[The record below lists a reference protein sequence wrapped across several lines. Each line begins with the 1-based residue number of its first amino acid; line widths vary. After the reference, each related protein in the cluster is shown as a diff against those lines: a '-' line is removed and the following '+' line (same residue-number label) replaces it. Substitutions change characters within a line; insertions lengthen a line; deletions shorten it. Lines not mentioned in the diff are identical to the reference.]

1 MRVIVKF
8 CFQFS
13 FRRSLLEL
21 GPLPQVICLRRHAG
35 LVESSNGSRR
45 LLLRAGG
52 YSIFTDHSIAQ
63 MLMGPSISRP
73 PSRPRRI
80 STSQE
85 LLFKLTFPDHSLGKT
100 LDRCSPLPTSR
111 PALLLRRRDDVV
123 WPSSESYKRSGEFS
137 VAT

>member
-1 MRVIVKF
+1 MWVVVKF

-21 GPLPQVICLRRHAG
+21 GPLPKVICLRRHAG
-35 LVESSNGSRR
+35 LVESSNGSWR

-52 YSIFTDHSIAQ
+52 YSIFTDHTNAQ

-73 PSRPRRI
+73 PSRPRRL
-80 STSQE
+80 SNSRE
-85 LLFKLTFPDHSLGKT
+85 RLFKLTFSVHSPGKT
-100 LDRCSPLPTSR
+100 LAHCSHLSTPPS
-111 PALLLRRRDDVV
+111 ALLLRRCADVV
-123 WPSSESYKRSGEFS
+123 WPSSESYKHCGEFS